1 MIDLNKATS
10 QEVFD
15 YVIDHLRKQ
24 GRRAYD
30 RELGKCLYLADD
42 GAKCA
47 VGCLIPGDVYSPHME
62 NKTIEMLLLGRPYDD
77 EPKRAI
83 RKIERN
89 LRKLGFNRH
98 ADLLFHLQNLHD
110 QTTAWDSPQE
120 FDNQAYAIA
129 DRFILTLKERPAQC
143 S

>member
-1 MIDLNKATS
+1 MINLKTATS

-24 GRRAYD
+24 GRGAYD
-30 RELGKCLYLADD
+30 TENSKCLYLAKD

-47 VGCLIPGDVYSPHME
+47 VGCLIPSDVYSPHME
-62 NKTIEMLLLGRPYDD
+62 NKTIDKLLRGSPYND

-89 LRKLGFNRH
+89 LRKMGFNKH
-98 ADLLFHLQNLHD
+98 KDLLYHLQNLHD
-110 QTTAWDSPQE
+110 EATSWESPQA
-120 FDNQAYAIA
+120 FDNRAYTIA
-129 DRFILTLKERPAQC
+129 DRFILTLQPRPVL
-143 S
+143 